1 MTYTEAMTRSND
13 VALQWVRREA
23 ERESADARVRLIF
36 GVIAL
41 QLSPLLLWWLV

>member
-13 VALQWVRREA
+13 VALKWVRTEA

-36 GVIAL
+36 GAIFL
-41 QLSPLLLWWLV
+41 QISPLLLWWLI